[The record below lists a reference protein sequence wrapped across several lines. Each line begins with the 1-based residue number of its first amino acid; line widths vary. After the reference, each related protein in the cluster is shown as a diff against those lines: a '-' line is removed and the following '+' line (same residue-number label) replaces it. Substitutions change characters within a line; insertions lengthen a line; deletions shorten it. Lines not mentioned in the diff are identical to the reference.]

1 MFAEEV
7 RFDAS
12 ELLAVID
19 LDAHVK
25 VQRTDGSAPG
35 SAKCLQPGL
44 GFADAL
50 CSPIRLQRGNKF
62 VILCVTP
69 SRSVVTSAADGAV
82 DKRVWIAVIANP
94 A

>member
-1 MFAEEV
+1 MFVEEV

-12 ELLAVID
+12 ELPAVID
-19 LDAHVK
+19 LNAHVK
-25 VQRTDGSAPG
+25 QRKIGVPRFSKMSLAWPSD
-35 SAKCLQPGL
+35 LQTL
-44 GFADAL
+44 YVLRFD
-50 CSPIRLQRGNKF
+50 CRVGNKF
-62 VILCVTP
+62 VTLCVTP